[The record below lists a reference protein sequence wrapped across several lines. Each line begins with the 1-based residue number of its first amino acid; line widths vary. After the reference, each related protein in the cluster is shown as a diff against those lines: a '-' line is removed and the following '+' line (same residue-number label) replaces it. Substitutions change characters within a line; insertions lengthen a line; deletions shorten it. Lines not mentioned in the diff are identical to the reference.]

1 MLFCASLHSHHLR
14 FSRCIGSR
22 AASTGSCPLGW
33 NDNYYNNV
41 LLTHSLARGMLW
53 GMHTCMYACG
63 TRYVCCTHLVINCN
77 CCCCYYCL
85 YQLWHFLFRHRC
97 FKVTGPPNFG
107 LSMQTL
113 HVYIYHSQWSE
124 NNLCSYCH
132 DFLLSGKI
140 GSLSLGLLWECKC
153 IPRTVPCPN
162 CVCCFAGP
170 FAVMVF
176 IAMWNNQDDTS
187 PIAPMLLV
195 HNKLCTWLG
204 CSLWCSRLTT
214 SGVCD
219 RT

>member
-1 MLFCASLHSHHLR
+1 MSCLHIHWLE
-14 FSRCIGSR
+14 
-22 AASTGSCPLGW
+22 
-33 NDNYYNNV
+33 
-41 LLTHSLARGMLW
+41 
-53 GMHTCMYACG
+53 
-63 TRYVCCTHLVINCN
+63 VCCEECIHVCTHVVHDTFAAHTLWSTATAVVATTVCTNF
-77 CCCCYYCL
+77 
-85 YQLWHFLFRHRC
+85 WHFLFRHRC

-162 CVCCFAGP
+162 CVCCFPVP

-176 IAMWNNQDDTS
+176 IALWYKQDDIYTNS
-187 PIAPMLLV
+187 ARV
-195 HNKLCTWLG
+195 VG
-204 CSLWCSRLTT
+204 AQ
-214 SGVCD
+214 
-219 RT
+219 